1 MRRPVSPTW
10 LGVSGQALDHC
21 VVSKRQGGLKTVN
34 LAKTAKAMENFVDG
48 TKVVSPMHQT
58 PKDSGA
64 LEAKQMHKKDSEK
77 CRNLI

>member
-1 MRRPVSPTW
+1 M
-10 LGVSGQALDHC
+10 
-21 VVSKRQGGLKTVN
+21 N